1 MGGGGGGSVLVLGVV
16 VGDLVDDAWG
26 NVPCVSKI
34 DTLDFSTRV
43 HSLLKEKTMQARQHG
58 GGGGGV
64 CDEMETYDGPVS
76 RLTSTLCG
84 ESATRLGLGT
94 WDWNGVV
101 TVSST
106 GAKNLLQGDD
116 NGHVGRPCEVYQPF
130 GIVPCV
136 CVGMDTMGRSHCLL
150 YKCEAD
156 TVW

>member
-1 MGGGGGGSVLVLGVV
+1 MTHFICQTDLKPSSVTNGRN
-16 VGDLVDDAWG
+16 GAIT
-26 NVPCVSKI
+26 PSF
-34 DTLDFSTRV
+34 TP
-43 HSLLKEKTMQARQHG
+43 TMQARCDNAGKWVRWGMG
-58 GGGGGV
+58 GGR
-64 CDEMETYDGPVS
+64 METYDGPVS

-136 CVGMDTMGRSHCLL
+136 CVWMDTMWRSHCLL